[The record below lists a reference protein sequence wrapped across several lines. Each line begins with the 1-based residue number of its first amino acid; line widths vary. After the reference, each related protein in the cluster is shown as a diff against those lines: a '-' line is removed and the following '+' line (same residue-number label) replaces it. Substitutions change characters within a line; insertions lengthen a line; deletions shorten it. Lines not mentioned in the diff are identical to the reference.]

1 MLSGEGRLGQ
11 ARAAHVDRRLDRHE
25 VAVLVRRHDGALDST
40 DRLLE
45 EGKRAARL
53 VHEEG
58 AEPRA
63 SRAVPTQHV
72 VQAAERG
79 PSPWLSSAA
88 AEHGGGS
95 EGSES
100 GERCGGG
107 VGRAQRGG
115 LSARLIAI
123 E

>member
-1 MLSGEGRLGQ
+1 MGQ

-25 VAVLVRRHDGALDST
+25 VAVLVRRHDGALDGM

-63 SRAVPTQHV
+63 SRAVPVQHV

-79 PSPWLSSAA
+79 PTPWLSS
-88 AEHGGGS
+88 GGGG